1 MVKRLIAAFVSGIL
15 LLNAVPHLVQGICGE
30 SHMTPFGVESSA
42 AVNVIWAWVNLII
55 GGLIL
60 KLSKPKEWTPRFW
73 VAFSLGGFV
82 LSLSLAFFWS
92 NHGARL
98 PW

>member
-73 VAFSLGGFV
+73 VAFSLGGFI